1 MRLKEKKPK
10 SKLPLLKTLAS
21 ALLTQTKPMKI
32 QRCEPPGHRAIAA
45 LDWRR
50 R

>member
-32 QRCEPPGHRAIAA
+32 RSAANPRAIV
-45 LDWRR
+45 R
-50 R
+50 